1 MLIVILLTRK
11 DKNHECSLLLIR
23 GRVLDRGAIKTH
35 LSREIVG
42 PRCDG
47 STSTPRSAHHREENS
62 TLLESKMKK

>member
-42 PRCDG
+42 PSVMADQHPTLC
-47 STSTPRSAHHREENS
+47 TSS
-62 TLLESKMKK
+62 